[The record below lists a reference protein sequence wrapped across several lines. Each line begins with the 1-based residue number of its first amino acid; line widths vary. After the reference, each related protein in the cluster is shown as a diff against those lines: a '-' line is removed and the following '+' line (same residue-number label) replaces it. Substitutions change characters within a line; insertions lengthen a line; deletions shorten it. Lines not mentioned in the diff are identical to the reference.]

1 MRHALLTLFALALM
15 ATLIID
21 IAPAQAQEPAPAA
34 PVATS
39 APATPEGQP
48 AAPDRVSPVVPE
60 PSGVALP
67 AALPVEVLP
76 PEPGLLAQLGQG
88 VLPYLIQGAGLVL
101 MALFGWLLVWIQR
114 KTKVDLG
121 AAKDSMIREAARKAI
136 GGAEEWLANLLKIGL
151 KPDHT
156 KLQWATGALLRQF
169 PDVLPADLQRVITE
183 ELGAMAGVGATG
195 DKAIGAGISAMS
207 SLPLLPGLA
216 TTGWVASIEK

>member
-1 MRHALLTLFALALM
+1 MRHATLTLFALALV
-15 ATLIID
+15 ATMTLTS
-21 IAPAQAQEPAPAA
+21 AHAQEPAPLPA
-34 PVATS
+34 VATS
-39 APATPEGQP
+39 APATLEGQP
-48 AAPDRVSPVVPE
+48 AAPDRVSPEVPDL
-60 PSGVALP
+60 SGVAP
-67 AALPVEVLP
+67 SVALPVAMLP

-88 VLPYLIQGAGLVL
+88 VLPYLIHGAGLVL

-136 GGAEEWLANLLKIGL
+136 GGAEEWLANLLKIGI

-216 TTGWVASIEK
+216 TTGWLASIEK

>member
-1 MRHALLTLFALALM
+1 MRHATLTLFALALV
-15 ATLIID
+15 ATMTLTS
-21 IAPAQAQEPAPAA
+21 AHAQEPAPLPA
-34 PVATS
+34 VATS
-39 APATPEGQP
+39 APATLEGQP
-48 AAPDRVSPVVPE
+48 AAPDRVSPEVPDL
-60 PSGVALP
+60 SGVAP
-67 AALPVEVLP
+67 SVALPVAMLP

-136 GGAEEWLANLLKIGL
+136 GGAEEWLANLLKIGI

-216 TTGWVASIEK
+216 TTGWLASIEK

>member
-15 ATLIID
+15 AALTL
-21 IAPAQAQEPAPAA
+21 APAHAQDPAPLPA
-34 PVATS
+34 VATS

-48 AAPDRVSPVVPE
+48 AAPDRVSPEVPDL
-60 PSGVALP
+60 SGVALP
-67 AALPVEVLP
+67 AVVLP

-195 DKAIGAGISAMS
+195 DKAIGSGISAMS